1 MKQTE
6 NYYKKKGGKRMA
18 EVQSA
23 LNSRE
28 TVVKRHKPTLLKE
41 LQKNKVLYLML
52 LPGLLVLLVNNYLP
66 MFGIIIAFKD
76 YNYAKGFWKSD
87 WIWFENFKYLF
98 NSRAAFQ
105 ITRNTLLYNL
115 AFIFVAATVAVVLA
129 IIFNELLNRRLSKFY
144 QSVMFLPYFL
154 SWVVISYLVFALLS
168 SDMGFV
174 NKLLINMG
182 KEPVNWYVDPTFWP
196 LIIIAVNTWKWTGY
210 DSIIYLASIIGFD
223 KSLYE
228 AAAVDGASRFQQIT
242 KVMVPMLAP
251 VVTILTLIKVGRIFF
266 TDFGLFF
273 NIPRNSGPLF
283 DVTNVIETY
292 VFRALRQTGDIGM
305 ASAAGFYQA
314 IVGFIV
320 VLTANYIVRKID
332 KDSSL
337 F

>member
-1 MKQTE
+1 
-6 NYYKKKGGKRMA
+6 MA
-18 EVQSA
+18 EVQRA
-23 LNSRE
+23 LDTRG
-28 TVVKRHKPTLLKE
+28 TVVKRQKSALLKE
-41 LQKNKVLYLML
+41 LVKNKVLYLML

-66 MFGIIIAFKD
+66 MFGIVIAFKD
-76 YNYAKGFWKSD
+76 YNYTKGFWKSD
-87 WIWFENFKYLF
+87 WVGFNNFEYLF
-98 NSRAAFQ
+98 NSKAAFL
-105 ITRNTLLYNL
+105 ITRNTILYNI
-115 AFIFVAATVAVVLA
+115 AFIVIAATIAVVLA
-129 IIFNELLNRRLSKFY
+129 IIFNELLNRRMSKLY

-168 SDMGFV
+168 SDMGFI
-174 NKLLINMG
+174 NKALINSGMQ
-182 KEPVNWYVDPTFWP
+182 PIDWYVDPRFWP
-196 LIIIAVNTWKWTGY
+196 LIILLVNTWKWTGY
-210 DSIIYLASIIGFD
+210 DSIIYLAAIIGFD

-242 KVMVPMLAP
+242 KVMVPMLVP
-251 VVTILTLIKVGRIFF
+251 VITILTLIKVGRIFF

-273 NIPRNSGPLF
+273 NIPRNSGPLY

-320 VLTANYIVRKID
+320 VITANYIVRKID

>member
-1 MKQTE
+1 MQRASGTE
-6 NYYKKKGGKRMA
+6 IT
-18 EVQSA
+18 
-23 LNSRE
+23 
-28 TVVKRHKPTLLKE
+28 TVRRQKPALLKE
-41 LQKNKVLYLML
+41 LAKNKVLYLML

-66 MFGIIIAFKD
+66 MFGIVIAFKD

-87 WIWFENFKYLF
+87 WVGFNNFEYLF
-98 NSRAAFQ
+98 NSKAAFL
-105 ITRNTLLYNL
+105 ITRNTILYNV
-115 AFIFVAATVAVVLA
+115 AFIVIAATVAVVLA
-129 IIFNELLNRRLSKFY
+129 IIFNELLNRRISKFY
-144 QSVMFLPYFL
+144 QSVMFLPYFF

-174 NKLLINMG
+174 NKILISNGMQ
-182 KEPVNWYVDPTFWP
+182 PVEWYVDPRFWP
-196 LIIIAVNTWKWTGY
+196 LIIILVNTWKWTGY
-210 DSIIYLASIIGFD
+210 DSIIYLAAIIGFD

-242 KVMVPMLAP
+242 KVMVPMLMP
-251 VVTILTLIKVGRIFF
+251 VITVLTLIKVGRIFF

-273 NIPRNSGPLF
+273 NIPRNSGPLY

-314 IVGFIV
+314 VVGFIV
-320 VLTANYIVRKID
+320 VMTANYIVRKID

>member
-1 MKQTE
+1 
-6 NYYKKKGGKRMA
+6 MA
-18 EVQSA
+18 EVQRV
-23 LNSRE
+23 LNSRG
-28 TVVKRHKPTLLKE
+28 VALKRQRPAFLKE
-41 LQKNKVLYLML
+41 LIKNKVLYLML

-76 YNYAKGFWKSD
+76 YNYTKGFWKSD
-87 WIWFENFKYLF
+87 WVGFQNFEYLF
-98 NSRAAFQ
+98 NSKAAFQ
-105 ITRNTLLYNL
+105 ITRNTILYNL
-115 AFIFVAATVAVVLA
+115 TFIVVAATIAVALA
-129 IIFNELLNRRLSKFY
+129 IIFNELLSRRLSKIY

-168 SDMGFV
+168 SDMGFI
-174 NKLLINMG
+174 NKLLVNSGMQ
-182 KEPVNWYVDPTFWP
+182 PVEWYVDPRFWP
-196 LIIIAVNTWKWTGY
+196 LIIVLVNTWKWTGY
-210 DSIIYLASIIGFD
+210 DSIIYLAAIIGFD

-242 KVMVPMLAP
+242 KVMIPMLMP
-251 VVTILTLIKVGRIFF
+251 VITILTLIKVGRVFF

-273 NIPRNSGPLF
+273 NIPRNSGPLY

-314 IVGFIV
+314 VVGFIV
-320 VLTANYIVRKID
+320 VLAANYIVRKTD

>member
-1 MKQTE
+1 
-6 NYYKKKGGKRMA
+6 MA
-18 EVQSA
+18 EVQKVS
-23 LNSRE
+23 NTR
-28 TVVKRHKPTLLKE
+28 VVAVNRQKPAFIKE
-41 LQKNKVLYLML
+41 LAKNKILYLML

-76 YNYAKGFWKSD
+76 YNYTKGFWKSD
-87 WIWFENFKYLF
+87 WVGFENFKYLF
-98 NSRAAFQ
+98 NSKAAFQ
-105 ITRNTLLYNL
+105 ITRNTILYNL
-115 AFIFVAATVAVVLA
+115 AFIVIAATIAVALA
-129 IIFNELLNRRLSKFY
+129 IIFNELLNRRLSKIY

-154 SWVVISYLVFALLS
+154 SWVVIGYLVFALLS
-168 SDMGFV
+168 SDMGFINKMLV
-174 NKLLINMG
+174 NSGMQ
-182 KEPVNWYVDPTFWP
+182 PVEWYVDPRFWP
-196 LIIIAVNTWKWTGY
+196 LIILLVNTWKWTGY
-210 DSIIYLASIIGFD
+210 DSIIYLAAIIGFD

-242 KVMVPMLAP
+242 KVMIPMLMP
-251 VVTILTLIKVGRIFF
+251 VITILTLIKVGRVFF

-273 NIPRNSGPLF
+273 NIPRNSGPLY

-314 IVGFIV
+314 VIGFIV

>member
-1 MKQTE
+1 
-6 NYYKKKGGKRMA
+6 MA
-18 EVQSA
+18 EVQRA
-23 LNSRE
+23 LDSRS
-28 TVVKRHKPTLLKE
+28 VPVKRRKPGLLRE
-41 LQKNKVLYLML
+41 LSKNKVLFFML
-52 LPGLLVLLVNNYLP
+52 IPGLLVLLVNNYLP
-66 MFGIIIAFKD
+66 MFGIVIAFKD

-87 WIWFENFKYLF
+87 WVGFNNFEYLF
-98 NSRAAFQ
+98 NSKTAFL
-105 ITRNTLLYNL
+105 ITRNTILYNA
-115 AFIFVAATVAVVLA
+115 AFIIIAATIAVALA
-129 IIFNELLNRRLSKFY
+129 IIFNELLNRRMSKLY

-168 SDMGFV
+168 SDMGFI
-174 NKLLINMG
+174 NKTLINAG
-182 KEPVNWYVDPTFWP
+182 KEPINWYVDPRFWP
-196 LIIIAVNTWKWTGY
+196 LIIILVNTWKWTGY
-210 DSIIYLASIIGFD
+210 DSIIYLAAIIGFD

-242 KVMVPMLAP
+242 KVMVPMLMP
-251 VVTILTLIKVGRIFF
+251 VVAILTLIKVGRIFF

-273 NIPRNSGPLF
+273 NIPRNSGPLY

-314 IVGFIV
+314 VVGLIV
-320 VLTANYIVRKID
+320 VLTANYIVSRID

>member
-1 MKQTE
+1 
-6 NYYKKKGGKRMA
+6 MA
-18 EVQSA
+18 EVQRA
-23 LNSRE
+23 LDTRGA
-28 TVVKRHKPTLLKE
+28 VVKRQKPTLLRE
-41 LQKNKVLYLML
+41 LVKNKVLFLML
-52 LPGLLVLLVNNYLP
+52 LPGMLVLLVNNYLP

-76 YNYAKGFWKSD
+76 YNYSKGFWKSK
-87 WIWFENFKYLF
+87 WVGFENFEYLF
-98 NSRAAFQ
+98 NSKAAFQ
-105 ITRNTLLYNL
+105 ITRNTILYNM
-115 AFIFVAATVAVVLA
+115 AFILIAATIAVILA
-129 IIFNELLNRRLSKFY
+129 IIFNELLNRRMSKFY

-168 SDMGFV
+168 SDMGFI
-174 NKLLINMG
+174 NKTLIGSGMQ
-182 KEPVNWYVDPTFWP
+182 PVDWYVDPRFWP
-196 LIIIAVNTWKWTGY
+196 LIIILVNTWKWTGY
-210 DSIIYLASIIGFD
+210 DSIIYLAAIIGFD

-242 KVMVPMLAP
+242 KVMVPMLLP
-251 VVTILTLIKVGRIFF
+251 VITILTLIKVGRIFF
-266 TDFGLFF
+266 TDFGLFY
-273 NIPRNSGPLF
+273 NIPRNSGPLY

-320 VLTANYIVRKID
+320 VMTANYIVRKID

>member
-1 MKQTE
+1 MQRASGTE
-6 NYYKKKGGKRMA
+6 IT
-18 EVQSA
+18 
-23 LNSRE
+23 
-28 TVVKRHKPTLLKE
+28 TVRRQKPALLKE
-41 LQKNKVLYLML
+41 LAKNKVLYLML

-66 MFGIIIAFKD
+66 MFGIVIAFKD

-87 WIWFENFKYLF
+87 WVGFNNFEYLF
-98 NSRAAFQ
+98 NSKAAFL
-105 ITRNTLLYNL
+105 ITRNTILYNV
-115 AFIFVAATVAVVLA
+115 AFIVIAATVAVVLA
-129 IIFNELLNRRLSKFY
+129 IIFNELLNRRISKFY
-144 QSVMFLPYFL
+144 QSVVFLPYFF

-174 NKLLINMG
+174 NKILISNGMQ
-182 KEPVNWYVDPTFWP
+182 PVEWYVDPRFWP
-196 LIIIAVNTWKWTGY
+196 LIIILVNTWKWTGY
-210 DSIIYLASIIGFD
+210 DSIIYLAAIIGFD

-242 KVMVPMLAP
+242 KVMVPMLMP
-251 VVTILTLIKVGRIFF
+251 VITVLTLIKVGRIFF

-273 NIPRNSGPLF
+273 NIPRNSGPLY

-314 IVGFIV
+314 VVGFIV
-320 VLTANYIVRKID
+320 VMTANYIVRKID

>member
-1 MKQTE
+1 
-6 NYYKKKGGKRMA
+6 MA
-18 EVQSA
+18 EVQRS
-23 LNSRE
+23 LGTE
-28 TVVKRHKPTLLKE
+28 GVTVKRQKPALLKE
-41 LQKNKVLYLML
+41 FAKNKVLFFML
-52 LPGLLVLLVNNYLP
+52 LPGLLVLLANNYLP

-76 YNYAKGFWKSD
+76 YNYSKGFWKSD
-87 WIWFENFKYLF
+87 WVGFENFKYLF
-98 NSRAAFQ
+98 NSKAAYQ
-105 ITRNTLLYNL
+105 ITRNTILYNL
-115 AFIFVAATVAVVLA
+115 AFIIIAATIAVALA
-129 IIFNELLNRRLSKFY
+129 IIFNELLNRRMSKLY
-144 QSVMFLPYFL
+144 QSVMFLPYFF

-174 NKLLINMG
+174 NKQLVNLGM
-182 KEPVNWYVDPTFWP
+182 EPVEWYVDPRFWP
-196 LIIIAVNTWKWTGY
+196 LIIILVNTWKWTGY
-210 DSIIYLASIIGFD
+210 DSIIYLAAIVGFD

-242 KVMVPMLAP
+242 KVMVPMLMP
-251 VVTILTLIKVGRIFF
+251 VITILTLIKVGRVFF

-320 VLTANYIVRKID
+320 VLTANYIVRRID

>member
-1 MKQTE
+1 VAEMQRASGTE
-6 NYYKKKGGKRMA
+6 IT
-18 EVQSA
+18 
-23 LNSRE
+23 
-28 TVVKRHKPTLLKE
+28 TVRRQKPALLKE
-41 LQKNKVLYLML
+41 LAKNKVLYLML

-66 MFGIIIAFKD
+66 MFGIVIAFKD

-87 WIWFENFKYLF
+87 WVGFNNFEYLF
-98 NSRAAFQ
+98 NSKAAFL
-105 ITRNTLLYNL
+105 ITRNTILYNV
-115 AFIFVAATVAVVLA
+115 AFIVIAATVAVVLA
-129 IIFNELLNRRLSKFY
+129 IIFNELLNRRISKFY
-144 QSVMFLPYFL
+144 QSVMFLPYFF

-174 NKLLINMG
+174 NKILISNGMQ
-182 KEPVNWYVDPTFWP
+182 PVEWYVDPRFWP
-196 LIIIAVNTWKWTGY
+196 LIIILVNTWKWTGY
-210 DSIIYLASIIGFD
+210 DSIIYLAAIIGFD

-242 KVMVPMLAP
+242 KVMVPMLMP
-251 VVTILTLIKVGRIFF
+251 VITVLTLIKVGRIFF

-273 NIPRNSGPLF
+273 NIPRNSGPLY

-314 IVGFIV
+314 VVGFIV

>member
-1 MKQTE
+1 MQRASGTE
-6 NYYKKKGGKRMA
+6 IT
-18 EVQSA
+18 
-23 LNSRE
+23 
-28 TVVKRHKPTLLKE
+28 TVRRQKPALLKE
-41 LQKNKVLYLML
+41 LAKNKVLYLML

-66 MFGIIIAFKD
+66 MFGIVIAFKD

-87 WIWFENFKYLF
+87 WVGFNNFGYLF
-98 NSRAAFQ
+98 NSKAAFL
-105 ITRNTLLYNL
+105 ITRNTILYNV
-115 AFIFVAATVAVVLA
+115 AFIVIAATVAVALA
-129 IIFNELLNRRLSKFY
+129 IVFNELLNKRMTKLY
-144 QSVMFLPYFL
+144 QSVMFLPYFF

-174 NKLLINMG
+174 NKILISNGMQ
-182 KEPVNWYVDPTFWP
+182 PVEWYVDPRFWP
-196 LIIIAVNTWKWTGY
+196 LIIILVNTWKWTGY
-210 DSIIYLASIIGFD
+210 DSIIYLAAIIGFD

-242 KVMVPMLAP
+242 KVMVPMLMP
-251 VVTILTLIKVGRIFF
+251 VITVLTLIKVGRIFF

-273 NIPRNSGPLF
+273 NIPRNSGPLY

-314 IVGFIV
+314 VVGFIV

>member
-1 MKQTE
+1 
-6 NYYKKKGGKRMA
+6 MA
-18 EVQSA
+18 EMQRASGT
-23 LNSRE
+23 E
-28 TVVKRHKPTLLKE
+28 ITTVRRQKPALLKE
-41 LQKNKVLYLML
+41 LAKNKVLYLML

-66 MFGIIIAFKD
+66 MFGIVIAFKD

-87 WIWFENFKYLF
+87 WVGFNNFEYLF
-98 NSRAAFQ
+98 NSKAAFL
-105 ITRNTLLYNL
+105 ITRNTILYNV
-115 AFIFVAATVAVVLA
+115 AFIVIAATVAVVLA
-129 IIFNELLNRRLSKFY
+129 IIFNELLNRRISKFY
-144 QSVMFLPYFL
+144 QSVVFLPYFF

-174 NKLLINMG
+174 NKILISNGMQ
-182 KEPVNWYVDPTFWP
+182 PVEWYVDPRFWP
-196 LIIIAVNTWKWTGY
+196 LIIILVNTWKWTGY
-210 DSIIYLASIIGFD
+210 DSIIYLAAIIGFD

-242 KVMVPMLAP
+242 KVMVPMLMP
-251 VVTILTLIKVGRIFF
+251 VITVLTLIKVGRIFF

-273 NIPRNSGPLF
+273 NIPRNSGPLY

-314 IVGFIV
+314 VVGFIV
-320 VLTANYIVRKID
+320 VMTANYIVRKID

>member
-1 MKQTE
+1 VAEMQRASGTE
-6 NYYKKKGGKRMA
+6 IT
-18 EVQSA
+18 
-23 LNSRE
+23 
-28 TVVKRHKPTLLKE
+28 TVRRQKPALLKE
-41 LQKNKVLYLML
+41 LAKNKVLYLML

-66 MFGIIIAFKD
+66 MFGIVIAFKD

-87 WIWFENFKYLF
+87 WVGFNNFEYLF
-98 NSRAAFQ
+98 NSKAAFL
-105 ITRNTLLYNL
+105 ITRNTILYNV
-115 AFIFVAATVAVVLA
+115 AFIVIAATVAVVLA
-129 IIFNELLNRRLSKFY
+129 IIFNELLNRRISKFY
-144 QSVMFLPYFL
+144 QSVVFLPYFF

-174 NKLLINMG
+174 NKILISNGMQ
-182 KEPVNWYVDPTFWP
+182 PVEWYVDPRFWP
-196 LIIIAVNTWKWTGY
+196 LIIILVNTWKWTGY
-210 DSIIYLASIIGFD
+210 DSIIYLAAIIGFD

-242 KVMVPMLAP
+242 KVMVPMLMP
-251 VVTILTLIKVGRIFF
+251 VITVLTLIKVGRIFF

-273 NIPRNSGPLF
+273 NIPRNSGPLY

-314 IVGFIV
+314 VVGFIV
-320 VLTANYIVRKID
+320 VMTANYIVRKID

>member
-1 MKQTE
+1 
-6 NYYKKKGGKRMA
+6 MA
-18 EVQSA
+18 EMQRASGT
-23 LNSRE
+23 E
-28 TVVKRHKPTLLKE
+28 ITTVRRQKPALLKE
-41 LQKNKVLYLML
+41 LAKNKVLYLML

-66 MFGIIIAFKD
+66 MFGIVIAFKD

-87 WIWFENFKYLF
+87 WVGFNNFEYLF
-98 NSRAAFQ
+98 NSKAAFL
-105 ITRNTLLYNL
+105 ITRNTILYNV
-115 AFIFVAATVAVVLA
+115 AFIVIAATVAVVLA
-129 IIFNELLNRRLSKFY
+129 IIFNELLNRRISKFY
-144 QSVMFLPYFL
+144 QSVMFLPYFF

-174 NKLLINMG
+174 NKILISNGMQ
-182 KEPVNWYVDPTFWP
+182 PVEWYVDPRFWP
-196 LIIIAVNTWKWTGY
+196 LIIILVNTWKWTGY
-210 DSIIYLASIIGFD
+210 DSIIYLAAIIGFD

-242 KVMVPMLAP
+242 KVMVPMLMP
-251 VVTILTLIKVGRIFF
+251 VITVLTLIKVGRIFF

-273 NIPRNSGPLF
+273 NIPRNSGPLY

-314 IVGFIV
+314 VVGFIV
-320 VLTANYIVRKID
+320 VMTANYIVRKID

>member
-1 MKQTE
+1 MT
-6 NYYKKKGGKRMA
+6 
-18 EVQSA
+18 EVQKA
-23 LNSRE
+23 LTTRGAA
-28 TVVKRHKPTLLKE
+28 VKRQKPALLKE
-41 LQKNKVLYLML
+41 LVKNRVLYLML

-66 MFGIIIAFKD
+66 MFGIVIAFKD
-76 YNYAKGFWKSD
+76 YNYTKGFWKSD
-87 WIWFENFKYLF
+87 WVGFENFKYLF
-98 NSRAAFQ
+98 NSKAAYQ
-105 ITRNTLLYNL
+105 ITRNTILYNL
-115 AFIFVAATVAVVLA
+115 AFIIIAATIAVALA
-129 IIFNELLNRRLSKFY
+129 IIFNELLNRRMSKLY

-168 SDMGFV
+168 SDMGFI
-174 NKLLINMG
+174 NKMLISSGMQ
-182 KEPVNWYVDPTFWP
+182 PVDWYVEPRFWP
-196 LIIIAVNTWKWTGY
+196 LIIILVNTWKWTGY
-210 DSIIYLASIIGFD
+210 DSIIYLAAIVGFD

-242 KVMVPMLAP
+242 KVMVPMLMP
-251 VVTILTLIKVGRIFF
+251 VIIILTLIKVGRVFF

-283 DVTNVIETY
+283 DATNVIETY

>member
-1 MKQTE
+1 VAEMQRASGTE
-6 NYYKKKGGKRMA
+6 ITAVRRQKP
-18 EVQSA
+18 A
-23 LNSRE
+23 LI
-28 TVVKRHKPTLLKE
+28 KE
-41 LQKNKVLYLML
+41 LAKNKVLYLML

-87 WIWFENFKYLF
+87 WVGFNNFEYLF
-98 NSRAAFQ
+98 NSKAAFL
-105 ITRNTLLYNL
+105 ITRNTILYNV
-115 AFIFVAATVAVVLA
+115 AFIVIAATVAVVLA
-129 IIFNELLNRRLSKFY
+129 IIFNELLNRRMSKFY
-144 QSVMFLPYFL
+144 QSVMFLPYFF

-174 NKLLINMG
+174 NKMLIKNGMQ
-182 KEPVNWYVDPTFWP
+182 PVEWYVDPRFWP
-196 LIIIAVNTWKWTGY
+196 LIIILVNTWKWTGY
-210 DSIIYLASIIGFD
+210 DSIIYLAAIIGFD

-242 KVMVPMLAP
+242 KVMVPMLMP
-251 VVTILTLIKVGRIFF
+251 VITILTLIKVGRIFF

-273 NIPRNSGPLF
+273 NIPRNSGPLY

-314 IVGFIV
+314 VVGFIV

>member
-1 MKQTE
+1 
-6 NYYKKKGGKRMA
+6 MA
-18 EVQSA
+18 EMQRASGT
-23 LNSRE
+23 E
-28 TVVKRHKPTLLKE
+28 ITTVRRQKPALLKE
-41 LQKNKVLYLML
+41 LAKNKVLYLML

-87 WIWFENFKYLF
+87 WVGFNNFEYLF
-98 NSRAAFQ
+98 NSKAAFL
-105 ITRNTLLYNL
+105 ITRNTILYNV
-115 AFIFVAATVAVVLA
+115 AFIVIAATVAVVLA
-129 IIFNELLNRRLSKFY
+129 IIFNELLNRRISKFY
-144 QSVMFLPYFL
+144 QSVVFLPYFF

-174 NKLLINMG
+174 NKILISNGMQ
-182 KEPVNWYVDPTFWP
+182 PVEWYVDLRFWP
-196 LIIIAVNTWKWTGY
+196 LIIILVNTWKWTGY
-210 DSIIYLASIIGFD
+210 DSIIYLAAIIGFD

-242 KVMVPMLAP
+242 KVMVPMLMP
-251 VVTILTLIKVGRIFF
+251 VITVLTLIKVGRIFF

-273 NIPRNSGPLF
+273 NIPRNSGPLY

-314 IVGFIV
+314 VVGFIV
-320 VLTANYIVRKID
+320 VMTANYIVRKID

>member
-1 MKQTE
+1 
-6 NYYKKKGGKRMA
+6 
-18 EVQSA
+18 
-23 LNSRE
+23 
-28 TVVKRHKPTLLKE
+28 
-41 LQKNKVLYLML
+41 
-52 LPGLLVLLVNNYLP
+52 
-66 MFGIIIAFKD
+66 
-76 YNYAKGFWKSD
+76 
-87 WIWFENFKYLF
+87 
-98 NSRAAFQ
+98 
-105 ITRNTLLYNL
+105 L

>member
-1 MKQTE
+1 
-6 NYYKKKGGKRMA
+6 MA
-18 EVQSA
+18 EMQRASGTEITAVRRQ
-23 LNSRE
+23 
-28 TVVKRHKPTLLKE
+28 KPALLKE
-41 LQKNKVLYLML
+41 LAKNKVLYLML

-66 MFGIIIAFKD
+66 MFGIVIAFKD

-87 WIWFENFKYLF
+87 WVGFNNFEYLF
-98 NSRAAFQ
+98 NSKAAFL
-105 ITRNTLLYNL
+105 ITRNTILYNVS
-115 AFIFVAATVAVVLA
+115 FIVIAATVAVVLA
-129 IIFNELLNRRLSKFY
+129 IIFNELLNRRMSKFY
-144 QSVMFLPYFL
+144 QSVMFLPYFF

-174 NKLLINMG
+174 NKMLIKNGMQ
-182 KEPVNWYVDPTFWP
+182 PVEWYVDPRFWP
-196 LIIIAVNTWKWTGY
+196 LVIILVNTWKWTGY
-210 DSIIYLASIIGFD
+210 DSIIYLAAIIGFD

-242 KVMVPMLAP
+242 KVMIPMLMP
-251 VVTILTLIKVGRIFF
+251 VITILTLIKVGRIFF

-273 NIPRNSGPLF
+273 NIPRNSGPLY

-314 IVGFIV
+314 VVGFIV

>member
-1 MKQTE
+1 
-6 NYYKKKGGKRMA
+6 MA

>member
-1 MKQTE
+1 
-6 NYYKKKGGKRMA
+6 MA
-18 EVQSA
+18 EMQRASGTEITA
-23 LNSRE
+23 
-28 TVVKRHKPTLLKE
+28 VKRQKPALLKE
-41 LQKNKVLYLML
+41 LAKNKVLYLML

-66 MFGIIIAFKD
+66 MFGIVIAFKD

-87 WIWFENFKYLF
+87 WVGFNNFEYLF
-98 NSRAAFQ
+98 NSKAAFL
-105 ITRNTLLYNL
+105 ITRNTILYNV
-115 AFIFVAATVAVVLA
+115 AFIVIAATVAVVLA
-129 IIFNELLNRRLSKFY
+129 IIFNELLNRRMSKFY
-144 QSVMFLPYFL
+144 QSVMFLPYFF

-174 NKLLINMG
+174 NKMLIKNGMQ
-182 KEPVNWYVDPTFWP
+182 PVEWYVDPRFWP
-196 LIIIAVNTWKWTGY
+196 LVIILVNTWKWTGY
-210 DSIIYLASIIGFD
+210 DSIIYLAAIIGFD

-242 KVMVPMLAP
+242 KVMVPMLMP
-251 VVTILTLIKVGRIFF
+251 VITVLTLIKVGRIFF

-273 NIPRNSGPLF
+273 NIPRNSGPLY

-314 IVGFIV
+314 VVGFIV

>member
-1 MKQTE
+1 MQRASGTE
-6 NYYKKKGGKRMA
+6 ITA
-18 EVQSA
+18 
-23 LNSRE
+23 
-28 TVVKRHKPTLLKE
+28 VKRQKPALLKE
-41 LQKNKVLYLML
+41 LAKNKVLYLML

-66 MFGIIIAFKD
+66 MFGIVIAFKD

-87 WIWFENFKYLF
+87 WVGFNNFEYLF
-98 NSRAAFQ
+98 NSKAAFL
-105 ITRNTLLYNL
+105 ITRNTILYNV
-115 AFIFVAATVAVVLA
+115 AFIVIAATVAVVLA
-129 IIFNELLNRRLSKFY
+129 IIFNELLNRRMSKFY
-144 QSVMFLPYFL
+144 QSVMFLPYFF

-174 NKLLINMG
+174 NKMLIKNGMQ
-182 KEPVNWYVDPTFWP
+182 PVEWYVDPRFWP
-196 LIIIAVNTWKWTGY
+196 LVIILVNTWKWTGY
-210 DSIIYLASIIGFD
+210 DSIIYLAAIIGFD

-242 KVMVPMLAP
+242 KVMVPMLMP
-251 VVTILTLIKVGRIFF
+251 VITILTLIKVGRIFF

-273 NIPRNSGPLF
+273 NIPRNSGPLY

-314 IVGFIV
+314 VVGFIV

>member
-1 MKQTE
+1 
-6 NYYKKKGGKRMA
+6 MA
-18 EVQSA
+18 EVQRV
-23 LNSRE
+23 LNSRG
-28 TVVKRHKPTLLKE
+28 VALKRQRPAFLKE
-41 LQKNKVLYLML
+41 LIKNKVLYLML

-76 YNYAKGFWKSD
+76 YNYTKGFWKSD
-87 WIWFENFKYLF
+87 WVGFQNFEYLF
-98 NSRAAFQ
+98 NSKAAFQ
-105 ITRNTLLYNL
+105 ITRNTILYNL
-115 AFIFVAATVAVVLA
+115 TFIVVAATIAVALA
-129 IIFNELLNRRLSKFY
+129 IIFNELLNRRLSKIY

-168 SDMGFV
+168 SDMGFI
-174 NKLLINMG
+174 NKLLVNSGMQ
-182 KEPVNWYVDPTFWP
+182 PVEWYVDPRFWP
-196 LIIIAVNTWKWTGY
+196 LIIILVNTWKWTGY
-210 DSIIYLASIIGFD
+210 DSIIYLAAIIGFD

-242 KVMVPMLAP
+242 KVMIPMLMP
-251 VVTILTLIKVGRIFF
+251 VITILTLIKVGRVFF

-273 NIPRNSGPLF
+273 NIPRNSGPLY

-314 IVGFIV
+314 VVGFIV
-320 VLTANYIVRKID
+320 VLAANYIVRKTD

>member
-1 MKQTE
+1 
-6 NYYKKKGGKRMA
+6 MA
-18 EVQSA
+18 EVQKTLSTRGA
-23 LNSRE
+23 A
-28 TVVKRHKPTLLKE
+28 VKRQRPALIKE
-41 LQKNKVLYLML
+41 LIKNKVLYLML

-66 MFGIIIAFKD
+66 MFGIVIAFKD
-76 YNYAKGFWKSD
+76 YNYTKGFWKSD
-87 WIWFENFKYLF
+87 WVGFENFAYLF
-98 NSRAAFQ
+98 NSKAAFQ
-105 ITRNTLLYNL
+105 ITRNTILYNL
-115 AFIFVAATVAVVLA
+115 AFIVIAATVAVALA
-129 IIFNELLNRRLSKFY
+129 IVFNELLNRRLSKVY

-154 SWVVISYLVFALLS
+154 SWVVIGYLVFALLS
-168 SDMGFV
+168 SDMGFINKMLV
-174 NKLLINMG
+174 NSG
-182 KEPVNWYVDPTFWP
+182 TPPVEWYVDPRFWP

-210 DSIIYLASIIGFD
+210 DSIIYLATIIGFD

-242 KVMVPMLAP
+242 KVMIPMMMP
-251 VVTILTLIKVGRIFF
+251 VITILTLIKVGRIFF

-273 NIPRNSGPLF
+273 NIPRNSGPLY

-314 IVGFIV
+314 VIGFV
-320 VLTANYIVRKID
+320 VVMGANYIVRKID

>member
-1 MKQTE
+1 
-6 NYYKKKGGKRMA
+6 MA
-18 EVQSA
+18 EMQRASGTEITA
-23 LNSRE
+23 
-28 TVVKRHKPTLLKE
+28 VKRQKPALLKE
-41 LQKNKVLYLML
+41 LAKNKVLYLML

-66 MFGIIIAFKD
+66 MFGIVIAFKD

-87 WIWFENFKYLF
+87 WVGFNNFEYLF
-98 NSRAAFQ
+98 NSKAAFL
-105 ITRNTLLYNL
+105 ITRNTILYNV
-115 AFIFVAATVAVVLA
+115 AFIVIAATVAVVLA
-129 IIFNELLNRRLSKFY
+129 IIFNELLNRRMSKFY
-144 QSVMFLPYFL
+144 QSVMFLPYFF

-174 NKLLINMG
+174 NKMLIKNGMQ
-182 KEPVNWYVDPTFWP
+182 PVEWYVDPRFWP
-196 LIIIAVNTWKWTGY
+196 LVIILVNTWKWTGY
-210 DSIIYLASIIGFD
+210 DSIIYLAAIIGFD

-242 KVMVPMLAP
+242 KVMVPMLMP
-251 VVTILTLIKVGRIFF
+251 VITILTLIKVGRIFF

-273 NIPRNSGPLF
+273 NIPRNSGPLY

-314 IVGFIV
+314 VVGFIV

>member
-1 MKQTE
+1 MT
-6 NYYKKKGGKRMA
+6 
-18 EVQSA
+18 EVQRA
-23 LNSRE
+23 PKTTAAAVSR
-28 TVVKRHKPTLLKE
+28 KKLGLLRE
-41 LQKNKVLYLML
+41 LVKNKVLFLML
-52 LPGLLVLLVNNYLP
+52 LPGFLVLLVNNYFP

-87 WIWFENFKYLF
+87 WVGFENFKYLF
-98 NSRAAFQ
+98 NSKAAFQ
-105 ITRNTLLYNL
+105 ITRNTMLYNL
-115 AFIFVAATVAVVLA
+115 AFIVIAATIAVALAVV
-129 IIFNELLNRRLSKFY
+129 FNELLNRRMSKLY

-168 SDMGFV
+168 SDMGVF
-174 NKLLINMG
+174 NKLLINAGMQ
-182 KEPVNWYVDPTFWP
+182 PVDWYVDPKYWP

-242 KVMVPMLAP
+242 KVMIPMLTP
-251 VVTILTLIKVGRIFF
+251 VITILTLLKVGRIFF
-266 TDFGLFF
+266 TDFGLFY
-273 NIPRNSGPLF
+273 NIPRNSGPLY

-314 IVGFIV
+314 VVGFIV
-320 VLTANYIVRKID
+320 VLTANYIVRRID

>member
-1 MKQTE
+1 
-6 NYYKKKGGKRMA
+6 MA
-18 EVQSA
+18 EMQRASGT
-23 LNSRE
+23 E
-28 TVVKRHKPTLLKE
+28 ITTVRRQKPALLKE
-41 LQKNKVLYLML
+41 LAKNKVLYLML

-66 MFGIIIAFKD
+66 MFGIVIAFKD

-87 WIWFENFKYLF
+87 WVGFNNFGYLF
-98 NSRAAFQ
+98 NSKAAFL
-105 ITRNTLLYNL
+105 ITRNTILYNV
-115 AFIFVAATVAVVLA
+115 AFIVIAATVAVALA
-129 IIFNELLNRRLSKFY
+129 IVFNELLNKRMTKLY
-144 QSVMFLPYFL
+144 QSVMFLPYFF

-174 NKLLINMG
+174 NKILISNGMQ
-182 KEPVNWYVDPTFWP
+182 PVEWYVDPRFWP
-196 LIIIAVNTWKWTGY
+196 LIIILVNTWKWTGY
-210 DSIIYLASIIGFD
+210 DSIIYLAAIIGFD

-242 KVMVPMLAP
+242 KVMVPMLMP
-251 VVTILTLIKVGRIFF
+251 VITVLTLIKVGRIFF

-273 NIPRNSGPLF
+273 NIPRNSGPLY

-314 IVGFIV
+314 VVGFIV

>member
-1 MKQTE
+1 VAEMQRASGTE
-6 NYYKKKGGKRMA
+6 ITA
-18 EVQSA
+18 
-23 LNSRE
+23 
-28 TVVKRHKPTLLKE
+28 VKRQKPALLKE
-41 LQKNKVLYLML
+41 LAKNKVLYLML

-66 MFGIIIAFKD
+66 MFGIVIAFKD

-87 WIWFENFKYLF
+87 WVGFNNFEYLF
-98 NSRAAFQ
+98 NSKAAFL
-105 ITRNTLLYNL
+105 ITRNTILYNV
-115 AFIFVAATVAVVLA
+115 AFIVIAATVAVVLA
-129 IIFNELLNRRLSKFY
+129 IIFNELLNRRMSKFY
-144 QSVMFLPYFL
+144 QSVMFLPYFF

-174 NKLLINMG
+174 NKMLIKNGMQ
-182 KEPVNWYVDPTFWP
+182 PVEWYVDPRFWP
-196 LIIIAVNTWKWTGY
+196 LVIILVNTWKWTGY
-210 DSIIYLASIIGFD
+210 DSIIYLAAIIGFD

-242 KVMVPMLAP
+242 KVMVPMLMP
-251 VVTILTLIKVGRIFF
+251 VITILTLIKVGRIFF

-273 NIPRNSGPLF
+273 NIPRNSGPLY

-314 IVGFIV
+314 VVGFIV

>member
-1 MKQTE
+1 
-6 NYYKKKGGKRMA
+6 MA
-18 EVQSA
+18 EVQRV
-23 LNSRE
+23 LNSRG
-28 TVVKRHKPTLLKE
+28 VALKRQRPAFLKE
-41 LQKNKVLYLML
+41 LIKNKVLYLML

-76 YNYAKGFWKSD
+76 YNYTKGFWKSD
-87 WIWFENFKYLF
+87 WVGFQNFEYLF
-98 NSRAAFQ
+98 NSKAAFQ
-105 ITRNTLLYNL
+105 ITRNTILYNL
-115 AFIFVAATVAVVLA
+115 TFIVVAATIAVALA
-129 IIFNELLNRRLSKFY
+129 IIFNELLNRRLSKIY

-168 SDMGFV
+168 SDMGFI
-174 NKLLINMG
+174 NKLLVNSGMQ
-182 KEPVNWYVDPTFWP
+182 PVEWYVDPRFWP
-196 LIIIAVNTWKWTGY
+196 LIIVLVNTWKWTGY
-210 DSIIYLASIIGFD
+210 DSIIYLAAIIGFD

-242 KVMVPMLAP
+242 KVMIPMLMP
-251 VVTILTLIKVGRIFF
+251 VITILTLIKVGRVFF

-273 NIPRNSGPLF
+273 NIPRNSGPLY

-314 IVGFIV
+314 VVGFIV
-320 VLTANYIVRKID
+320 VLAANYIVRKTD